1 VVACVATLGRKGS
14 QRIGK
19 FKPED
24 FTIIVADEAHKS
36 VSPIWLRTLHFL
48 GVHPEN
54 FEDGKLLVGLTA
66 TAYRGDGKS
75 LGFLYDDIF
84 TQFDIRY
91 GMKEGWLT
99 DIDWVTVK
107 TDTDIA
113 SVKVNGGEFAQGEL
127 TKKVDNPVRNAQ
139 IVKAYMEHSM
149 DEPAIVFCAGVQHA
163 YTMADMFNQAG
174 IAAEC
179 IEGGTEKEVRK
190 DWIGD
195 YRSGKIKVLLNHSVF
210 CLDEETEILTEE
222 GWVGIEEMDYSK
234 RVANFDP
241 ETRNVFFKE
250 PKFIIKRDRLPG
262 ERMVS
267 FKSDRMN
274 YRVTEHHRML
284 GFNKFKQS
292 FYEKK
297 AIDIVGQKPIMSMG
311 SMTAERSI
319 TFTPQQ
325 EPPRKTAARTRSLS
339 YIYRKQGQD
348 QATARL
354 NAEIAIAE
362 RDGLRYKTIDELT
375 VDDCLFLGFFLGD
388 GHYGKKHGGGTGV
401 SFASANVYPVI
412 QKWVDDLFLRL
423 NFDFYRGVRD
433 TYIVWSIGRGTGFGP
448 QKKNGFYSYT
458 PYLVKTETD
467 WIYSLNKDQFDAL
480 LVGLHIA
487 DGTHGNAVVEQIDRT
502 NINTVFFNLAD
513 AIQAVGCTYGYRIS
527 VSHITKTNPKHRDQK
542 NIYIIKAKSEKDLLF
557 HTSGVQSPQIEP
569 GWKQER
575 VWCVTSDTT
584 FIITRRG
591 GRVLITGN
599 TTGFDAPE
607 TTTIIMARPIRSTL
621 TYTQAIGRGL
631 RPSASAM
638 VDLFLDADAR
648 RMAIENSDKPACKLI
663 DFEDNVGNHNVCR
676 PPILFGLNPN
686 AKSKKPKTKLF
697 KEVVEV
703 LDDVKAKAQIDT
715 SKLLDLDDIHIVSE
729 RKRLKLQAYSVD
741 DVIKSM
747 SIMMWLPISDT
758 DYELLLPKN
767 DKAIIVAK
775 NMLDQY
781 ELHETD
787 LKSNIATKLQVFS
800 SLQGAIKTADDYVH
814 RVGYDTTFQKN
825 DSAWRGKGVSGKQ
838 AAILRN
844 LFKGGCRFGPGRYPD
859 TQQLHV
865 TINGRFLEN
874 SGEASTLIND
884 RFNKK

>member
-1 VVACVATLGRKGS
+1 MILRDYQRKAIDSVLESYERGVRSGIVNVATGGGKTATATHLSQEFHERYGGKTLFLIDRIELAEQARQAFLRTNPNLRVGIEMNTERTDEYDDITICSVQTIGRKGS
-14 QRIGK
+14 KRISK
-19 FKPED
+19 FAGD
-24 FTIIVADEAHKS
+24 QYNLCIVDEAHGS
-36 VSPIWLRTLHFL
+36 LAPIWLRALHFL

-54 FEDGKLLVGLTA
+54 FQDGKLLVGLTA

-75 LGFLYDDIF
+75 LGYLYDDIYA
-84 TQFDIRY
+84 QFDIRY
-91 GMKEGWLT
+91 GIREGWLT
-99 DIDWVTVK
+99 DIEWVSVK
-107 TDTDIA
+107 TNTNIA

-139 IVKAYMEHSM
+139 IVKAYMEHSIN
-149 DEPAIVFCAGVQHA
+149 EPAIVFCAGVQHA

-174 IAAEC
+174 ISAEC
-179 IEGGTEKEVRK
+179 IEGGTDKEVRK
-190 DWIGD
+190 DWIDD
-195 YRSGKIKVLLNHSVF
+195 YRAGKIKVLLNYI
-210 CLDEETEILTEE
+210 CL
-222 GWVGIEEMDYSK
+222 
-234 RVANFDP
+234 
-241 ETRNVFFKE
+241 
-250 PKFIIKRDRLPG
+250 
-262 ERMVS
+262 
-267 FKSDRMN
+267 
-274 YRVTEHHRML
+274 
-284 GFNKFKQS
+284 
-292 FYEKK
+292 
-297 AIDIVGQKPIMSMG
+297 
-311 SMTAERSI
+311 
-319 TFTPQQ
+319 
-325 EPPRKTAARTRSLS
+325 
-339 YIYRKQGQD
+339 
-348 QATARL
+348 
-354 NAEIAIAE
+354 
-362 RDGLRYKTIDELT
+362 
-375 VDDCLFLGFFLGD
+375 
-388 GHYGKKHGGGTGV
+388 
-401 SFASANVYPVI
+401 
-412 QKWVDDLFLRL
+412 
-423 NFDFYRGVRD
+423 
-433 TYIVWSIGRGTGFGP
+433 
-448 QKKNGFYSYT
+448 
-458 PYLVKTETD
+458 
-467 WIYSLNKDQFDAL
+467 
-480 LVGLHIA
+480 
-487 DGTHGNAVVEQIDRT
+487 AV
-502 NINTVFFNLAD
+502 
-513 AIQAVGCTYGYRIS
+513 
-527 VSHITKTNPKHRDQK
+527 
-542 NIYIIKAKSEKDLLF
+542 
-557 HTSGVQSPQIEP
+557 
-569 GWKQER
+569 
-575 VWCVTSDTT
+575 
-584 FIITRRG
+584 
-591 GRVLITGN
+591 
-599 TTGFDAPE
+599 GFDAPE

-767 DKAIIVAK
+767 DKAIIVVK

-825 DSAWRGKGVSGKQ
+825 DSAWRSKGVSGKQ

-874 SGEASTLIND
+874 SGEASTLINE